1 MTPAARLKT
10 CLEVLE
16 RIGAR
21 HVPMDSTIGDYMR
34 GRRYIGAK
42 DRRDIVER
50 LYDMARA
57 YGRLGWWLARVK
69 AEDSPR
75 SRLIAWLMIG
85 EGKEVTALQSLFDGS
100 KYAPEQL
107 SEKEVK
113 LAKALNAKKLDDPDM
128 PEAVRAEC
136 PPEYEASLRGY
147 FGDDFEAEMK
157 AMMEGATLDLRV
169 NIWRTDR
176 ATVKD
181 ALKKDRVYT
190 DETPYSPWGLRAQNK
205 AYLAK
210 TKAFIKGWVEI
221 QDEGSQLIALLC
233 GAAPGAHVLD
243 YCAGGGGKT
252 LALASVMRNK
262 GRLVA
267 MDIDK
272 GRLERSR
279 PRFKK
284 GGVADIIE
292 VRALSE
298 EKNRKWLRRQKGTFD
313 IALTDVPC
321 SGTGTWRRN
330 PDTRWYHYGPPL
342 AELIKTQ
349 AEILD
354 KVAGTVKEGGRLI
367 YATCSLLPEENEEQV
382 KAFLARHPDFAPGTL
397 PEGIPGEGGMMRLT
411 PHRHGTDGFFA
422 AVLEK
427 KS

>member
-136 PPEYEASLRGY
+136 PPEYEAS
-147 FGDDFEAEMK
+147 
-157 AMMEGATLDLRV
+157 
-169 NIWRTDR
+169 
-176 ATVKD
+176 
-181 ALKKDRVYT
+181 
-190 DETPYSPWGLRAQNK
+190 
-205 AYLAK
+205 
-210 TKAFIKGWVEI
+210 
-221 QDEGSQLIALLC
+221 C
-233 GAAPGAHVLD
+233 AAI
-243 YCAGGGGKT
+243 
-252 LALASVMRNK
+252 SVM
-262 GRLVA
+262 
-267 MDIDK
+267 
-272 GRLERSR
+272 
-279 PRFKK
+279 
-284 GGVADIIE
+284 
-292 VRALSE
+292 
-298 EKNRKWLRRQKGTFD
+298 
-313 IALTDVPC
+313 
-321 SGTGTWRRN
+321 
-330 PDTRWYHYGPPL
+330 
-342 AELIKTQ
+342 
-349 AEILD
+349 IL
-354 KVAGTVKEGGRLI
+354 KPK
-367 YATCSLLPEENEEQV
+367 
-382 KAFLARHPDFAPGTL
+382 
-397 PEGIPGEGGMMRLT
+397 
-411 PHRHGTDGFFA
+411 
-422 AVLEK
+422 
-427 KS
+427 

>member
-10 CLEVLE
+10 CIEVLE

-21 HVPMDSTIGDYMR
+21 HIPMDGTIGDYMR

-57 YGRLGWWLARVK
+57 HGRLSWWLERVK
-69 AEDSPR
+69 AEDTPR
-75 SRLIAWLMIG
+75 NRLISWLLIG
-85 EGKEVTALQSLFDGS
+85 EGKEVTAVQSLFDGT
-100 KYAPEQL
+100 KYAPEKL
-107 SEKEVK
+107 SEKELK
-113 LAKALNAKKLDDPDM
+113 IAKALNAKKLDDPDM
-128 PEAVRAEC
+128 PEAVRVEC
-136 PPEYEASLRGY
+136 PPEHETSLRGY
-147 FGDDFEAEMK
+147 FGDDFAKEMA
-157 AMMEGATLDLRV
+157 AMMEGATLDMRV

-176 ATVKD
+176 DTVKE

-210 TKAFIKGWVEI
+210 TKAFIKGWIEI
-221 QDEGSQLIALLC
+221 QDEGSQLISLIC
-233 GAAPGAHVLD
+233 GAAPGSHVLD

-252 LALASVMRNK
+252 LALASAMRNK

-279 PRFKK
+279 QRFKK
-284 GGVADIIE
+284 GGVADVIE

-313 IALTDVPC
+313 IVLTDVPC

-330 PDTRWYHYGPPL
+330 PDTRWYHYGPSL
-342 AELIKTQ
+342 EELIKTQ

-382 KAFLARHPDFAPGTL
+382 KAFLERHPEFALGAL
-397 PEGIPGEGGMMRLT
+397 PEGVPGENGLMRLT
-411 PHRHGTDGFFA
+411 PYRHNTDGFFA